1 MNSSGAKH
9 PVRLRRQRWLAAALT
24 LATTIGATGC
34 IGYSRS
40 AKRWA
45 YVGNSTLLAS
55 GAGALT
61 LGILTYD
68 TSCPTTTGG
77 SSSTNSCVTQVG
89 PVSGISV
96 VGAMLLVGGI
106 VGIVL
111 TATRPLPRNA
121 QR

>member
-1 MNSSGAKH
+1 MNSSGAKLQ
-9 PVRLRRQRWLAAALT
+9 VRSWRQRWLATALM
-24 LATTIGATGC
+24 LATTVSATGC

-45 YVGNSTLLAS
+45 YVGNSTLIAS

-68 TSCPTTTGG
+68 TSCPTNAGG

>member
-1 MNSSGAKH
+1 MNSSGANLR
-9 PVRLRRQRWLAAALT
+9 VRSWRQRWLAAALM
-24 LATTIGATGC
+24 LATTASATGC

-40 AKRWA
+40 SKRWA

-55 GAGALT
+55 GAGVLT

-68 TSCPTTTGG
+68 SSCPANTGG
-77 SSSTNSCVTQVG
+77 SSSTNTCVTKVG

-96 VGAMLLVGGI
+96 VGALLLVGGI

>member
-1 MNSSGAKH
+1 MNSSAVK
-9 PVRLRRQRWLAAALT
+9 PLALRRRAAIVLLA
-24 LATTIGATGC
+24 LATTVATSSGC
-34 IGYSRS
+34 VGYSRS
-40 AKRWA
+40 AKHWA
-45 YVGNSTLLAS
+45 YLGNSTLIAAGG
-55 GAGALT
+55 GAMA

-77 SSSTNSCVTQVG
+77 SSSTNACVTQVG
-89 PVSGISV
+89 PVSGITIA
-96 VGAMLLVGGI
+96 GAALLIGGI